1 LEPLRVLVIGDVVG
15 RPGVRVLFV
24 GLRGLAARARADLVI
39 ANGENAA
46 DGRGMTPEDVNGL
59 FGSGAD
65 VLTSGNHIWQ
75 RREVLSLLD
84 SEERLLR
91 PENYP
96 AGVPGK
102 GHCTVGVKGISVG
115 ILNLQGRVQMP
126 DTRCPFR
133 VGRDAVARLRQNG
146 RVVIVDFHA
155 ESPEEKEALALH
167 LDGRCSLVFGT
178 HTHVQTADERILPG
192 GTGFITDIG
201 MTGPCES
208 VIGMSIDTGIERS
221 QTQMPLRM
229 EVEDAP
235 AEINGIMALIDP
247 ETGRTL
253 QIERIQQRSNL

>member
-1 LEPLRVLVIGDVVG
+1 MVG
-15 RPGVRVLFV
+15 QPGLRVLFV
-24 GLRGLAARARADLVI
+24 GLKVLASRTRADLVI

-46 DGRGMTPEDVNGL
+46 DGRGMTQQDVHSL
-59 FGSGAD
+59 FGSGVD

-75 RREVLSLLD
+75 KREVLPLLE
-84 SEERLLR
+84 SEDRLLR

-102 GHCTVGVKGISVG
+102 GHCTVTVKGASVG

-126 DTRCPFR
+126 DTRDPFR
-133 VGRDAVARLRQNG
+133 VGRDVVARLRKDS

-178 HTHVQTADERILPG
+178 HTHVQTADERILSE

-208 VIGMSIDTGIERS
+208 VIGMSIDTGIQRS

-229 EVEDAP
+229 EVEDSP
-235 AEINGIMALIDP
+235 AEINGILVRIDP

-253 QIERIQQRSNL
+253 EIERIQQRSDL